1 MASTH
6 AQIQFSAEFLTLMV
20 AAAGLALTALRPNSS
35 RDAKRRPASRVLAGA
50 AFLVAGTV
58 AFLHGSLIVTQNPS
72 GSLSVARLV
81 AAAGLA
87 AAAPGWAVGRR
98 RGLVL
103 GVGVLGWAGAAIAEL
118 FQASSLL
125 GDGLLVAGSVAIGLT
140 LVAASRHS
148 IAARVATSAA
158 TTIFLVVLVLA
169 VALSAVISSSLQRDE
184 FIQLSSRARTE
195 GAQVSDTVTAAILDA
210 RFVAG
215 DLQGYFQS
223 VSPNPLNTYG
233 TSGSSA
239 ATQVAAAKIQNRL
252 QTLSEINTAEEF
264 AYASPTG
271 ATPVIT
277 GGLSTTLA
285 SQLAG
290 NPTLA
295 QPACN
300 GGGQGAVFVIGT
312 RAVAVATFPECSS
325 GTGQLLGTVIS
336 LSPLDQT
343 YLAGLIGVD
352 PSVSLALVTP
362 QSVLATAGPQPP
374 AGILTTLAGQL
385 GGTETRDNRLFA
397 VVPVAV
403 ARGSPLTVVL
413 STSEATLMSTR
424 NQLYR
429 TLFLIALGGTVLALG
444 LAAFTGDRITAALRR
459 LTEVATRIQ
468 RGNTSERAYIAG
480 DDEVAVLGS
489 AFDSMIDAV
498 EEQAGALQAAADD
511 ETRLRNRLEAVVAG
525 MTDALLAV
533 DAHGIITDF
542 NEAAGQL
549 LGVDAAGAFG
559 RHIDEVM
566 DLVDDDS
573 SSLAPRLVAMDAMPW
588 ARLASV
594 RRSGAEEIPVAV
606 SSGALRGSGGEVVG
620 RVLVLRDLRRER
632 EVEQMKT
639 EFLSRVGH
647 ELRTPLTGIMGYA
660 DILLRRDVPP
670 ERARQWHDEIL
681 QAGRRLLRIVEMLE
695 FFASSGAGRILLRP
709 ESLDTRSLV
718 NGLTA
723 AWSDRLPEKMSIG
736 RRVAADTPPVLAD
749 RRWLSMAIDELID
762 NAVKFSP
769 DGGRIVV
776 SASPTSAP
784 DPDQAAV
791 NGQHGAAGDGGPS
804 SPGSGGVEISV
815 SDQGVGMT
823 PEENAAVFSDFVQG
837 DSSDTRR
844 FGGLGLGLAVVRRV
858 VEGHGGQVSCRSVA
872 GRGTTFTIALP
883 AAAPGAIIAHS
894 EPSPVLG

>member
-1 MASTH
+1 
-6 AQIQFSAEFLTLMV
+6 
-20 AAAGLALTALRPNSS
+20 
-35 RDAKRRPASRVLAGA
+35 
-50 AFLVAGTV
+50 
-58 AFLHGSLIVTQNPS
+58 
-72 GSLSVARLV
+72 
-81 AAAGLA
+81 
-87 AAAPGWAVGRR
+87 
-98 RGLVL
+98 
-103 GVGVLGWAGAAIAEL
+103 
-118 FQASSLL
+118 
-125 GDGLLVAGSVAIGLT
+125 
-140 LVAASRHS
+140 
-148 IAARVATSAA
+148 
-158 TTIFLVVLVLA
+158 
-169 VALSAVISSSLQRDE
+169 
-184 FIQLSSRARTE
+184 
-195 GAQVSDTVTAAILDA
+195 
-210 RFVAG
+210 
-215 DLQGYFQS
+215 
-223 VSPNPLNTYG
+223 
-233 TSGSSA
+233 
-239 ATQVAAAKIQNRL
+239 
-252 QTLSEINTAEEF
+252 
-264 AYASPTG
+264 
-271 ATPVIT
+271 
-277 GGLSTTLA
+277 
-285 SQLAG
+285 
-290 NPTLA
+290 
-295 QPACN
+295 
-300 GGGQGAVFVIGT
+300 
-312 RAVAVATFPECSS
+312 
-325 GTGQLLGTVIS
+325 
-336 LSPLDQT
+336 
-343 YLAGLIGVD
+343 
-352 PSVSLALVTP
+352 
-362 QSVLATAGPQPP
+362 
-374 AGILTTLAGQL
+374 
-385 GGTETRDNRLFA
+385 
-397 VVPVAV
+397 
-403 ARGSPLTVVL
+403 
-413 STSEATLMSTR
+413 
-424 NQLYR
+424 
-429 TLFLIALGGTVLALG
+429 
-444 LAAFTGDRITAALRR
+444 
-459 LTEVATRIQ
+459 
-468 RGNTSERAYIAG
+468 
-480 DDEVAVLGS
+480 
-489 AFDSMIDAV
+489 MIDAV